1 MQKHILI
8 ADDHTAIRLAV
19 KQVLSAKL
27 NINDYQEAANGLEAV
42 EVAEQTKPDLIILD
56 IAMPKMD
63 GITAAQHL
71 KKSMPEVPIILFT
84 MYDLGPQRAKQLGV
98 DAVVAKP
105 EGLHKLSEEAY
116 LLLSR

>member
-1 MQKHILI
+1 
-8 ADDHTAIRLAV
+8 
-19 KQVLSAKL
+19 
-27 NINDYQEAANGLEAV
+27 
-42 EVAEQTKPDLIILD
+42 
-56 IAMPKMD
+56 MPEMG
-63 GITAAQHL
+63 GITAAHRL
-71 KKSMPEVPIILFT
+71 KEFMPEIPIILFT